1 MFNPTLY
8 LVAIAIFLVG
18 SAFFSGMEAA
28 IFSLSRFR
36 IKTLLFENRRG
47 ARTLAR
53 LKKESRSTLAAI
65 LLANLIV
72 NTAASSIAA
81 ILLIRFTADHRIP
94 LFFSYL
100 IDSVLMTSLLLVVGE
115 ITPKVITIANP
126 EFFALRFG
134 GIVRLV
140 TRLFRPFT
148 AFSEF
153 GVRRFFPVREARGIT
168 DEEIK
173 FMLGEAKKYNVLD
186 ESEER
191 FSCQILK
198 FGRIQVREIMTP
210 RTKTVGIGTDADR
223 AKALELVRKNRH
235 SRICVFDPKGEVSG
249 VLYAK
254 DLFSL
259 PGPGN
264 QRLVSEIMRE
274 PYFVPETKRI
284 DSLLEEFRKK
294 GVHFSVVVDEFGSF
308 SGVITLE
315 DILESLFGEIVDEYE
330 TTEDLPYRRTG
341 DGAYVFDGDISV
353 NEIRQLLGDRFS
365 GSGNERLAALILQH
379 LGRFP
384 KQGEQFSL
392 GDFELLVEEVRNREI
407 RLVRIKKA

>member
-8 LVAIAIFLVG
+8 IIAVGVFLVL

-36 IKTLLFENRRG
+36 IKTLLFENRHG
-47 ARTLAR
+47 ARTLAW
-53 LKKESRSTLAAI
+53 LKKESRSTLASI
-65 LLANLIV
+65 LLGNLIA
-72 NTAASSIAA
+72 NTAAASIAA
-81 ILLIRFTADHRIP
+81 IILIRVTAAYRVSP
-94 LFFSYL
+94 FFSFV
-100 IDSVLMTSLLLVVGE
+100 IESVFMTSLLLIVGE

-134 GIVRLV
+134 GVIRLF
-140 TRLFRPFT
+140 TRLFHPFT
-148 AFSEF
+148 VITEL
-153 GVRRFFPVREARGIT
+153 GVRRFFPVRESRGIT

-173 FMLGEAKKYNVLD
+173 YMLNEAKKYSVLD

-191 FSCQILK
+191 FGYQILK
-198 FGRIQVREIMTP
+198 FGRIKVREIMTP
-210 RTKTVGIGTDADR
+210 RTKTVGIGADADLV
-223 AKALELVRKNRH
+223 KALDLVRKNRH
-235 SRICVFDPKGEVSG
+235 SRICVFDLRGEVVG

-259 PGPGN
+259 PAPASV
-264 QRLVSEIMRE
+264 RLVSEIMRE
-274 PYFVPETKRI
+274 PYFVPETKQV

-294 GVHFSVVVDEFGSF
+294 GIHFSVVVDEFGSF

-330 TTEDLPYRRTG
+330 TAEDLPYRLTA
-341 DGAYVFDGDISV
+341 DGAYVFSGAISV
-353 NEIRQLLGDRFS
+353 NEIRQLFGDHFP
-365 GSGNERLAALILQH
+365 GPGNERLSALILQH

-384 KQGEQFSL
+384 ERGTHFRLGE
-392 GDFELLVEEVRNREI
+392 FELLIEEIRNREI
-407 RLVRIKKA
+407 RSVRVRKI